1 MYRSK
6 WAVAIVATAVMLLS
20 ACQSTT
26 KQASSGFLQN
36 YQGFADSSEYDNTK
50 VFKAKGFSA
59 DSLKAVNSFKIEPFE
74 IWLTGEKVAQFNPS
88 QLRAL
93 SSYFHKKLETTFLN
107 NGLKVVQQ
115 AQDDSIIIRGAF
127 TNVKLN
133 DPELSATD
141 FIPFRIVLNAGNAA
155 YLEMTDKKDVV
166 TEVSV
171 EMEMVDGKNQQ
182 RLFAMMATK
191 YLDDTV
197 ANSGEENI
205 RAVKQVLDQWVE
217 NFASKLAA
225 LRNNKVNQ

>member
-1 MYRSK
+1 MNNAK
-6 WAVAIVATAVMLLS
+6 LTAVMVAAAMLLLS

-36 YQGFADSSEYDNTK
+36 YQGFVDSNEYENTK
-50 VFKAKGFSA
+50 VFRAKGFTA
-59 DSLKAVNSFKIEPFE
+59 NDIKKVDSFKIEPFE

-93 SSYFHKKLETTFLN
+93 SSYFHKKLETTFLA
-107 NGLKVVQQ
+107 NGLKVVQE
-115 AQDDSIIIRGAF
+115 ASEDSIIIRGAF

-133 DPELSATD
+133 DPELSPTD

-171 EMEMVDGKNQQ
+171 EMEMVNGKNQQ
-182 RLFAMMATK
+182 RVFAMMATK

-197 ANSGEENI
+197 ANNGEENI

-217 NFASKLAA
+217 NFALKLSEI
-225 LRNNKVNQ
+225 RNQA